1 MMGLI
6 KKIKEF
12 GFKVVLICS
21 LSRLMR
27 ILRFPKGLIN
37 RYVNWK
43 NRYVSYWLWKSF
55 KGSVVSEVPKT
66 SDTDDGYVFVFWL
79 QGEHEAPPIVKV
91 CISSIRKWCFDRKV
105 VVLDKNN
112 YTHYAPSFSRRFLR
126 MEMALSGRGKVSDSH
141 IVARFTRKTGNDC
154 FVSKMGNACRVERN
168 ERGYLAS

>member
-79 QGEHEAPPIVKV
+79 QGEHAAPPIVKV

-105 VVLDKNN
+105 VVLDK
-112 YTHYAPSFSRRFLR
+112 PQ
-126 MEMALSGRGKVSDSH
+126 
-141 IVARFTRKTGNDC
+141 I
-154 FVSKMGNACRVERN
+154 RN
-168 ERGYLAS
+168 L